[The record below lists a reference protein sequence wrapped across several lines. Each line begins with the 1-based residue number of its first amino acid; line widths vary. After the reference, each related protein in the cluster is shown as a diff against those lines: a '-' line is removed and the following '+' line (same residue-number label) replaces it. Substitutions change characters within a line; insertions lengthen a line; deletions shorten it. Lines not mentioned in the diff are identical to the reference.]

1 MLLFQ
6 KVGNSIHQSIQVEI
20 EVPSNHADKKMPI
33 LDLKVWIEKINEVY
47 LILHEFYM
55 KEVSTKSLI
64 LAKSA
69 LAWSV
74 KRTVLTQEALRI
86 MMNCSQSLPLER
98 ITEHLS
104 LFSLRMQYSGYSHK
118 FRSEVIDSASL

>member
-6 KVGNSIHQSIQVEI
+6 QVGNSIHESIQLEI
-20 EVPSNHADKKMPI
+20 EVPSNHADNKMPI
-33 LDLKVWIEKINEVY
+33 LHLKVWIEKINGIY

-64 LAKSA
+64 LAQSA

-86 MMNCSQSLPLER
+86 MMNCSRLLPLQH

-104 LFSLRMQYSGYSHK
+104 QFSLRMQYSGYSS
-118 FRSEVIDSASL
+118 SEVR